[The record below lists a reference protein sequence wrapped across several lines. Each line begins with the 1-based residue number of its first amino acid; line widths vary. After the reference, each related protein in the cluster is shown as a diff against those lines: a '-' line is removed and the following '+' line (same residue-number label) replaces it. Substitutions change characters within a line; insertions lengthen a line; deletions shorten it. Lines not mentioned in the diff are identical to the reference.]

1 MFVYV
6 VYIDEASWHYAGK
19 RLYREFS
26 ISQMSNAELARA
38 LAWRE
43 NEGKANVLSTPISR
57 CVRIGIILT
66 SVRYSSLHSMDILP
80 FRGWLYHTAR
90 NSIQVCGYGRMSIR

>member
-26 ISQMSNAELARA
+26 ISQIRA
-38 LAWRE
+38 
-43 NEGKANVLSTPISR
+43 ANVLSTPISR

-66 SVRYSSLHSMDILP
+66 SVRYSSLHSMGILP

>member
-1 MFVYV
+1 MDNDF
-6 VYIDEASWHYAGK
+6 DKPEDQ
-19 RLYREFS
+19 RELARFGLGEKTKAKSTFS
-26 ISQMSNAELARA
+26 ISQIR
-38 LAWRE
+38 R
-43 NEGKANVLSTPISR
+43 GNVLSTPISR

>member
-26 ISQMSNAELARA
+26 ISQIR
-38 LAWRE
+38 
-43 NEGKANVLSTPISR
+43 KANVLSTPISR

-66 SVRYSSLHSMDILP
+66 SVRYSSLHNMGILP
-80 FRGWLYHTAR
+80 FRGWLYHNAR

>member
-6 VYIDEASWHYAGK
+6 VYIDEASWYYAGK

-26 ISQMSNAELARA
+26 ISQI
-38 LAWRE
+38 RE
-43 NEGKANVLSTPISR
+43 ANVLSTPISR

-66 SVRYSSLHSMDILP
+66 SVRYSSLHSMGILP
-80 FRGWLYHTAR
+80 SREWLYHTAR